1 MATSETPQVDP
12 APRLDPEQVPGAPGD
27 AAEPWARSAVALVAD
42 LASGAISAVAAV
54 ESHIARIE
62 AVDGALRA
70 VVWKRY
76 EAARAEAVEADR
88 RRAAGE
94 PLGALHGLPIT
105 IKECFDLE
113 GSPATFGVDALRDA
127 RAAKDDRYVAALRRA
142 GAIVLGKT
150 NVSQLLLYFESDNP
164 VYGMTSNPWD
174 LARTP
179 GGSSGGSSAIVAA
192 GGSSLGLGND
202 LGGSVRL
209 PAAFC
214 GIVGF
219 KPTADRMPDEGR
231 GSMSVGEQA
240 IRSQVGVHGRE
251 VADVALGMR
260 VASGGDQP
268 LAAVPP
274 LGDPGAVDV
283 AALRIGWFADD
294 GLFPPSPVVRRA
306 VREAADALARRG
318 ARVTEWR
325 PPDPAN
331 IEALM
336 FGLLGADRFASARRI
351 LGTSPR
357 DPRIKLLEDSAR
369 LPRPAAELL
378 LWLTRRRRM
387 RDVLGRIGPYDV
399 ATYWQRVE
407 ALIDTRERALAAL
420 GDIDVILSPAAPLPP
435 LRHGASAEV
444 GTLGIYTCLYN
455 VLGWPAGVVPWTTV
469 RAGEESDRAP
479 SKDPCFIA
487 AREAERDAAGL
498 PIAVQIA
505 ARPWRDH
512 VALAAMAALEREAAT
527 RPDVPRTPIAPRR
540 GG

>member
-1 MATSETPQVDP
+1 M
-12 APRLDPEQVPGAPGD
+12 
-27 AAEPWARSAVALVAD
+27 EPWERSAIALVAD
-42 LASGAISAVAAV
+42 LASGALRAVDAV
-54 ESHIARIE
+54 ESHIARVE
-62 AVDGALRA
+62 AVDADLRA

-76 EAARAEAVEADR
+76 DAARAEAADADR

-105 IKECFDLE
+105 IKESFDLA
-113 GSPATFGVDALRDA
+113 GSPSTFGVTALRDA
-127 RAAKDDRYVAALRRA
+127 RATGDDRYVAALRRA
-142 GAIVLGKT
+142 GAIILGKT

-164 VYGMTSNPWD
+164 LYGMTSNPWD

-179 GGSSGGSSAIVAA
+179 GGSSGGSAAIVAA

-219 KPTADRMPDEGR
+219 KPSADRMPDQGR
-231 GSMSVGEQA
+231 SSMSVGQQA
-240 IRSQVGVHGRE
+240 IRSQVGVHGRT
-251 VADVALGMR
+251 VGDVALGMR
-260 VASGGDQP
+260 IASGGDEP

-283 AALRIGWFADD
+283 AGLRVGWFVDD
-294 GLFPPSPVVRRA
+294 GLFPASPAVRRA
-306 VREAADALARRG
+306 VREAADALAARG

-325 PPDPAN
+325 PPDPAH

-336 FGLLGADRFASARRI
+336 FGVFGADRFASARRI
-351 LGTSPR
+351 LGSSPR
-357 DPRIKLLEDSAR
+357 DPRIKQLEDSAR
-369 LPRPAAELL
+369 LPRPVVELL
-378 LWLTRRRRM
+378 LRLTRRRRTREM
-387 RDVLGRIGPYDV
+387 LENIGPYDT

-407 ALIDTRERALAAL
+407 ALFDHRDRALAAL
-420 GDIDVILSPAAPLPP
+420 GDIDVILSPAAPLPA

-444 GTLGIYTCLYN
+444 GTMGIYSSIYN
-455 VLGWPAGVVPWTTV
+455 VLGWPAGVVPWTQV

-479 SKDPCFIA
+479 SKDPCFVA
-487 AREAERDAAGL
+487 ARETERDAAGL
-498 PIAVQIA
+498 PIAVQVA

-512 VALAAMAALEREAAT
+512 VALAAMAALESAPGRRDPPA
-527 RPDVPRTPIAPRR
+527 TPIAPRR
-540 GG
+540 VTA